1 MMKRLL
7 ILVLSL
13 LMLVYCI
20 PALAESTDWNYDA
33 NYAILRG
40 YEGAGGDVVVPAE
53 IDGFTVDV
61 IGISVFNGDTI
72 TSLTLPET
80 VLELRSNAI
89 ASCEN
94 LTSVTLPQSLVVINR
109 MNFFSCNALSE
120 ITIPAGV
127 RYIGDGS
134 FRYCDALRKITFEGV
149 CPAID
154 MDCFSILPEDAVAYV
169 PDDQLEAYTAA
180 FENAGS
186 TVSVQPSGKNA
197 VTVEN
202 NGYVEEEF
210 DFDASTGTITS
221 YNGYATY
228 LAIPETIGGA
238 PVKAIGPEAF
248 SHHTYLAFLE
258 LPEGLE
264 SIGDSAF
271 YNCETLGRVR
281 FPSTLKTIGSNAFY
295 NSYKSSVLELTSVE
309 SIGDYAFYFAGIK
322 GFLELPEGLRTIGEN
337 AFEACSNMG
346 ANLYLPSTLES
357 IGSNAFKG
365 DYNIQYIVLESPTAP
380 TLGENVFAGCD
391 YLYDIDLNAHGS
403 RQEMQQWQAYV
414 DALGIPCRVW
424 RAQDPTAQS
433 PEKDSYTY
441 DNCVL
446 TEYTGSLT
454 RIHPHLTV
462 SEEPVVG
469 LGDGVFKDNQTIE
482 YFSVAHNDVFTTI
495 GAEAFMNSSLKD
507 VDLFDSVTTI
517 GARAFAGCAQL
528 EELTLPDSLTTI
540 GEGALDGLTGL
551 KKLVIK
557 CDPALIPAGVF
568 ANMPNLSEVTI
579 VSGAVPA
586 HMFEGSGVTTLTLGA
601 GVTEIGDMA
610 FAGTSLNAADLTNAT
625 AVGAGAFEDSALE
638 SVRLSAS
645 ASVGERAFA
654 NTKLKQLIIPTAGS
668 FPLSAVE
675 GTSAELRLSAD
686 ATEEQLAAWNETLE
700 RPWYD
705 PMLREGEASKFVKMP
720 FEPTPAENF
729 EFDPETGLI
738 SAYIGTDVDVVVPR
752 EIDGVTVVGFANYNA
767 FDSCHD
773 YTDSSV
779 ETNRTEWVHLR
790 TLVLPE
796 TIKELPDM
804 MLAYCQQLETFVC
817 YAPLESTGGNQFM
830 LCRSLDNVIFVNG
843 VRTIDNYAF
852 DSAGPLSNLY
862 FGEHLVK
869 IGQQAFNF
877 AGLTSFVADAES
889 VEYGAF
895 TECQNLTS
903 LHFTG
908 KMKSFGENCIINCPN
923 LTEICFDGCDL
934 TTSPMGLMMN
944 VAPKLTVRVPEGMS
958 EENLQHAQNCQS
970 WSENPSEVTVS
981 TEGCSHAL
989 PVLPDVT
996 ALLPELK
1003 LDASVEAAAPIAP
1016 DAPET
1021 TAEPETTPEPTDEP
1035 APEIT
1040 AAPENT
1046 PEAQN
1051 AAIPDEYLGVWYGVS
1066 MEIEG
1071 ASYPLADMG
1080 MDMTITIGADGTAEM
1095 SMNGEGESIQCSM
1108 QDGVLMADGVGIALQ
1123 DGMLV
1128 ISEDG
1133 MTMTLSREKPEASAA
1148 PIPVIDESATIDD
1161 LKGVWTLARV
1171 TMDGVTLAAEAAE
1184 MAGDT
1189 LVIYG
1194 DSCDLTLQ
1202 GMTMDGLTCSM
1213 DGYALLISILDGE
1226 SAATLREDGTLCLE
1240 MSDVTL
1246 WYERTGDAPE
1256 ASDAEPVPEVTAE
1269 PVPEITAEPVPEVT
1283 AEPVPEV
1290 TAEPV
1295 PEITAEPVPETT
1307 SEPAAMPEPAAG
1319 GAEAMIGK
1327 KYVMTDADVNGYNM
1341 TAAQMGNFEYS
1352 ILLQEDGTVTFVMAG
1367 SDIPGLTWAYG
1378 RILTEAGEVDGIVID
1393 YYTQALNLVPT
1404 EKGFDMDYFGS
1415 MLMHFAPEDSAQ

>member
-1 MMKRLL
+1 MMKRSL
-7 ILVLSL
+7 ISVLSL
-13 LMLVYCI
+13 LMLVLCI

-40 YEGAGGDVVVPAE
+40 YDGAGGDVVVPAE

-61 IGISVFNGDTI
+61 IGINVFKGDTI

-80 VLELRSNAI
+80 VLELRSNAV
-89 ASCEN
+89 ASCEK
-94 LTSVTLPQSLVVINR
+94 LTSVMLPQSLVVINR

-120 ITIPAGV
+120 VTIPASV
-127 RYIGDGS
+127 RYIGDTS
-134 FRYCDALRKITFEGV
+134 FRFCDALRKITFEGV

-154 MDCFSILPEDAVAYV
+154 MDCFSILPDDAVAYV
-169 PDDQLEAYTAA
+169 PDDQLEAYKAA

-197 VTVEN
+197 VLVEN
-202 NGYVEEEF
+202 NGYVEDEF

-248 SHHTYLAFLE
+248 ARHAYLAFLE

-295 NSYKSSVLELTSVE
+295 NAYKSSVLELTSVE
-309 SIGDYAFYFAGIK
+309 SIGDYAFYFAGLK
-322 GFLELPEGLRTIGEN
+322 GSLELPEGLKSIGEN
-337 AFEACSNMG
+337 AFEACTNMG

-380 TLGENVFAGCD
+380 MLGENVFAGCD
-391 YLYDIDLNAHGS
+391 YLYDIDLNAHGT

-414 DALGIPCRVW
+414 DALGLPCRVW

-433 PEKDSYTY
+433 PEKGAYQY
-441 DNCVL
+441 ENRVL
-446 TEYTGSLT
+446 TEYTGTKT

-462 SEEPVVG
+462 SKEPVVG
-469 LGDGVFKDNQTIE
+469 LGDGVFKDSQTIE
-482 YFSVAHNDVFTTI
+482 YFSVAHNDEFTTI
-495 GAEAFMNSSLKD
+495 GAESFMNSSLRE

-517 GARAFAGCAQL
+517 GARAFANCAQL
-528 EELTLPDSLTTI
+528 ETLTLPDSLTTI

-557 CDPALIPAGVF
+557 CDPALIPAGAF
-568 ANMPNLSEVTI
+568 ANMPNLSEVT
-579 VSGAVPA
+579 VESGAIPA
-586 HMFEGSGVTTLTLGA
+586 HMFEGSGVTALTLGA
-601 GVTEIGDMA
+601 GVTEIGEKA
-610 FAGTSLNAADLTNAT
+610 FADTALNAAELTNVT
-625 AVGAGAFEDSALE
+625 AIGAGAFEGSALE
-638 SVRLSAS
+638 RVRLSAS

-654 NTKLKQLIIPTAGS
+654 NTKLKQLVIPTVGS

-675 GTSAELRLSAD
+675 GTSAELRLPTD
-686 ATEEQLAAWNETLE
+686 ATDDQLAAWNETLK

-705 PMLREGEASKFVKMP
+705 PMLREGETSKFVKMP
-720 FEPTPAENF
+720 FAPTPAENF
-729 EFDPETGLI
+729 EFNPETGLI

-767 FDSCHD
+767 FHSCQD

-796 TIKELPDM
+796 TIKELPGM

-830 LCRSLDNVIFVNG
+830 LCRSLNNVIFVNG
-843 VRTIDNYAF
+843 VREIGNYAF
-852 DSAGPLSNLY
+852 DSAGPLGNLY

-877 AGLTSFVADAES
+877 AGLTSFVVDAES

-903 LHFTG
+903 LHFTS

-944 VAPKLTVRVPEGMS
+944 VAPKLTVYVPEGMS
-958 EENLQHAQNCQS
+958 EENLRHAQNCQS

-981 TEGCSHAL
+981 TEGCAHAL
-989 PVLPDVT
+989 PALPDVT
-996 ALLPELK
+996 AMLPELE
-1003 LDASVEAAAPIAP
+1003 LDAGVEAVAVIAP
-1016 DAPET
+1016 AAPET
-1021 TAEPETTPEPTDEP
+1021 TAKPETIPESTDAP
-1035 APEIT
+1035 ASETT

-1046 PEAQN
+1046 TEAQD
-1051 AAIPDEYLGVWYGVS
+1051 AAIPDEYLGAWYGVS

-1071 ASYPLADMG
+1071 VSYPLADMG
-1080 MDMTITIGADGTAEM
+1080 MDLTITIGADGTAEM
-1095 SMNGEGESIQCSM
+1095 HMNGEGERIRCSM
-1108 QDGVLMADGVGIALQ
+1108 QDGVPTADGVSFALQ
-1123 DGMLV
+1123 DSMLV
-1128 ISEDG
+1128 VSEDG

-1148 PIPVIDESATIDD
+1148 SIPVIDESATIDD
-1161 LKGVWTLARV
+1161 LKGVWALAHV
-1171 TMDGVTLAAEAAE
+1171 TMDGVTLPAEAAE

-1189 LVIYG
+1189 LVVYG
-1194 DSCDLTLQ
+1194 DSCDLTLR
-1202 GMTMDGLTCSM
+1202 GMTVDGLTCSM

-1226 SAATLREDGTLCLE
+1226 AAATLREDGTLCLE

-1256 ASDAEPVPEVTAE
+1256 
-1269 PVPEITAEPVPEVT
+1269 ITAEPVPE
-1283 AEPVPEV
+1283 A
-1290 TAEPV
+1290 
-1295 PEITAEPVPETT
+1295 T
-1307 SEPAAMPEPAAG
+1307 SEPTAMPEPAAS

-1327 KYVMTDADVNGYNM
+1327 KYVMTDADVNGCNM
-1341 TAAQMGNFEYS
+1341 TAAQMGNLEYS

-1378 RILTEAGEVDGIVID
+1378 RIPTKAGEADGIVID
-1393 YYTQALNLVPT
+1393 YYTQALNLAPT

>member
-1 MMKRLL
+1 MMKRSL
-7 ILVLSL
+7 ISVLSL
-13 LMLVYCI
+13 LMLVLCI

-40 YEGAGGDVVVPAE
+40 YDGAGGDVVVPAE

-61 IGISVFNGDTI
+61 IGINVFKGDTI

-80 VLELRSNAI
+80 VLELRSNAV
-89 ASCEN
+89 ASCEK
-94 LTSVTLPQSLVVINR
+94 LTNVTLSQSLVVINR

-120 ITIPAGV
+120 VTIPASV
-127 RYIGDGS
+127 RYIGDTS
-134 FRYCDALRKITFEGV
+134 FRFCDALRKITFEGV

-154 MDCFSILPEDAVAYV
+154 MDCFSVLPDDAVAYV

-197 VTVEN
+197 VLVEN
-202 NGYVEEEF
+202 NGYVEDEF

-248 SHHTYLAFLE
+248 ARHAYLAFLE

-295 NSYKSSVLELTSVE
+295 NAYKSSVLELTSVE
-309 SIGDYAFYFAGIK
+309 SIGDYAFYFAGLK
-322 GFLELPEGLRTIGEN
+322 GSLELPEGLKSIGEN
-337 AFEACSNMG
+337 AFEACTNMG

-380 TLGENVFAGCD
+380 MLGENVFAGCD
-391 YLYDIDLNAHGS
+391 YLYDIDLNAHGT

-414 DALGIPCRVW
+414 DALGLPCRVW

-433 PEKDSYTY
+433 PEKGAYQY
-441 DNCVL
+441 ENRVL
-446 TEYTGSLT
+446 TEYTGTKT

-462 SEEPVVG
+462 SKEPVVG
-469 LGDGVFKDNQTIE
+469 LGDGVFKDSQTIE
-482 YFSVAHNDVFTTI
+482 YFSVAHNDEFTTI
-495 GAEAFMNSSLKD
+495 GAKSFMNSSLRE

-517 GARAFAGCAQL
+517 GARAFANCAQL
-528 EELTLPDSLTTI
+528 ETLTLPDSLTTI
-540 GEGALDGLTGL
+540 GEGALGGLTGL

-557 CDPALIPAGVF
+557 CDPALIPAGAF
-568 ANMPNLSEVTI
+568 ANMPNLSEVT
-579 VSGAVPA
+579 VESGAIPA
-586 HMFEGSGVTTLTLGA
+586 HMFEGSGVTALTLGA
-601 GVTEIGDMA
+601 GVTEIGEKA
-610 FAGTSLNAADLTNAT
+610 FADTALNAAELTNVT
-625 AVGAGAFEDSALE
+625 AIGAGAFEGSALE
-638 SVRLSAS
+638 RVRLSAS
-645 ASVGERAFA
+645 VSVGERAFA
-654 NTKLKQLIIPTAGS
+654 NTKLKQLVIPTVGS

-675 GTSAELRLSAD
+675 GTSAELRLPTD
-686 ATEEQLAAWNETLE
+686 ATDDQLAAWNETLK

-705 PMLREGEASKFVKMP
+705 PMLREGETSKFVKMP

-729 EFDPETGLI
+729 EFNPETGLI

-767 FDSCHD
+767 FDSCQD

-796 TIKELPDM
+796 TIKELPGM

-830 LCRSLDNVIFVNG
+830 LCRSLNNVIFVNG
-843 VRTIDNYAF
+843 VREIGNYAF
-852 DSAGPLSNLY
+852 DSAGPLGNLY

-903 LHFTG
+903 LHFTS

-958 EENLQHAQNCQS
+958 EENLRHAQNCQS

-981 TEGCSHAL
+981 TEGCAHAL
-989 PVLPDVT
+989 PALPDVT
-996 ALLPELK
+996 AMLPELK
-1003 LDASVEAAAPIAP
+1003 LDAGVEAVAAIAP

-1021 TAEPETTPEPTDEP
+1021 TAKPETIPESTDAP
-1035 APEIT
+1035 ASETT

-1046 PEAQN
+1046 TEAQD
-1051 AAIPDEYLGVWYGVS
+1051 AAIPDEYLGAWYGVS
-1066 MEIEG
+1066 MEMEG
-1071 ASYPLADMG
+1071 VSYPLADMG
-1080 MDMTITIGADGTAEM
+1080 MDLTITIGADGTAEM
-1095 SMNGEGESIQCSM
+1095 HMNGEGERIRCSM
-1108 QDGVLMADGVGIALQ
+1108 QDGVLTADGVSFALQ
-1123 DGMLV
+1123 DSMLV
-1128 ISEDG
+1128 VSEDG

-1148 PIPVIDESATIDD
+1148 SIPVIDESATIDD
-1161 LKGVWTLARV
+1161 LKGVWALAHV
-1171 TMDGVTLAAEAAE
+1171 TMDGVTLPAEAAE

-1189 LVIYG
+1189 LVVYG

-1202 GMTMDGLTCSM
+1202 GMTVDGLTCSM

-1226 SAATLREDGTLCLE
+1226 AAATLREDGTLCLE

-1256 ASDAEPVPEVTAE
+1256 ITAKPVPEA
-1269 PVPEITAEPVPEVT
+1269 
-1283 AEPVPEV
+1283 
-1290 TAEPV
+1290 
-1295 PEITAEPVPETT
+1295 T
-1307 SEPAAMPEPAAG
+1307 SEPAAMPEPAAS

-1327 KYVMTDADVNGYNM
+1327 KYVMTDADVNGCNM
-1341 TAAQMGNFEYS
+1341 TAAQMGNLEYS

-1378 RILTEAGEVDGIVID
+1378 RIPTEAGEADGIVID

>member
-1 MMKRLL
+1 MMKRSL
-7 ILVLSL
+7 ISVLSL
-13 LMLVYCI
+13 LMLVLCI

-40 YEGAGGDVVVPAE
+40 YDGAGGDVVVPAE

-61 IGISVFNGDTI
+61 IGINVFKGDTI

-80 VLELRSNAI
+80 VLELRSNAV
-89 ASCEN
+89 ASCEK

-120 ITIPAGV
+120 VTIPASV
-127 RYIGDGS
+127 RYIGDTS
-134 FRYCDALRKITFEGV
+134 FRFCDALRKITFEGV

-154 MDCFSILPEDAVAYV
+154 MDCFSVLPDDAVAYV

-197 VTVEN
+197 VLVEN
-202 NGYVEEEF
+202 NGYVEDEF

-248 SHHTYLAFLE
+248 ARHAYLAFLE

-295 NSYKSSVLELTSVE
+295 NAYKSSVLELTSVE
-309 SIGDYAFYFAGIK
+309 SIGDYAFYFAGLK
-322 GFLELPEGLRTIGEN
+322 GSLELPEGLKSIGEN
-337 AFEACSNMG
+337 AFEACTNMG

-380 TLGENVFAGCD
+380 MLGENVFAGCD
-391 YLYDIDLNAHGS
+391 YLYDIDLNAHGT

-414 DALGIPCRVW
+414 DALGLPCRVW

-433 PEKDSYTY
+433 PEKGAYQY
-441 DNCVL
+441 ENRVL
-446 TEYTGSLT
+446 TEYTGTKT

-462 SEEPVVG
+462 SKEPVVG
-469 LGDGVFKDNQTIE
+469 LGDGVFKDSQTIE
-482 YFSVAHNDVFTTI
+482 YFSVAHNDEFTTI
-495 GAEAFMNSSLKD
+495 GAESFMNSSLRE

-517 GARAFAGCAQL
+517 GARAFANCAQL
-528 EELTLPDSLTTI
+528 ETLTLPDSLTTI

-557 CDPALIPAGVF
+557 CDPALIPAGAF
-568 ANMPNLSEVTI
+568 TNMPNLSEVTI
-579 VSGAVPA
+579 ESGAIPA
-586 HMFEGSGVTTLTLGA
+586 HMFEGSGVTALTLGA
-601 GVTEIGDMA
+601 GVTEIGEKA
-610 FAGTSLNAADLTNAT
+610 FAGTALNAAELTNVT
-625 AVGAGAFEDSALE
+625 AIGAGAFEGSALE
-638 SVRLSAS
+638 RVRLSAS

-654 NTKLKQLIIPTAGS
+654 NTKLKQLVIPTVGS

-675 GTSAELRLSAD
+675 GTSAELRLPTD
-686 ATEEQLAAWNETLE
+686 ATDDQLAAWNETLK

-705 PMLREGEASKFVKMP
+705 PMLREGETSKFVKMP
-720 FEPTPAENF
+720 FEPTSAENF
-729 EFDPETGLI
+729 EFNPETGLI

-767 FDSCHD
+767 FHSCQD

-796 TIKELPDM
+796 TIKELPGM

-830 LCRSLDNVIFVNG
+830 LCRSLNNVIFVNG
-843 VRTIDNYAF
+843 VREIGNYAF
-852 DSAGPLSNLY
+852 DSAGPLGNLY

-903 LHFTG
+903 LHFTS
-908 KMKSFGENCIINCPN
+908 KTKSFGENCIINCPN

-958 EENLQHAQNCQS
+958 EENLRHAQNCQS
-970 WSENPSEVTVS
+970 WSETPSEVTVS
-981 TEGCSHAL
+981 IEGCAHAL
-989 PVLPDVT
+989 PALPDVT
-996 ALLPELK
+996 AMLPELK
-1003 LDASVEAAAPIAP
+1003 LDAGVEAVAAIAP

-1021 TAEPETTPEPTDEP
+1021 TAKPETIPESTDAP
-1035 APEIT
+1035 ASETT

-1046 PEAQN
+1046 TEAQD
-1051 AAIPDEYLGVWYGVS
+1051 AAIPDEYLGAWYGVS

-1071 ASYPLADMG
+1071 VSYPLADMG
-1080 MDMTITIGADGTAEM
+1080 MDLTITIGADGTAEM
-1095 SMNGEGESIQCSM
+1095 HMNGEGERIRCSM
-1108 QDGVLMADGVGIALQ
+1108 QDGVLTADGVSFALQ
-1123 DGMLV
+1123 DSMLV
-1128 ISEDG
+1128 VSEDG

-1148 PIPVIDESATIDD
+1148 SIPVIDESATIDD
-1161 LKGVWTLARV
+1161 LKGVWALAHV
-1171 TMDGVTLAAEAAE
+1171 TMDGVTLPAEAAE

-1189 LVIYG
+1189 LAVYG

-1202 GMTMDGLTCSM
+1202 GMTVDGLTCSM

-1226 SAATLREDGTLCLE
+1226 AAATLREDGTLCLE

-1246 WYERTGDAPE
+1246 WYERTGD
-1256 ASDAEPVPEVTAE
+1256 T
-1269 PVPEITAEPVPEVT
+1269 PEITAEPVPE
-1283 AEPVPEV
+1283 A
-1290 TAEPV
+1290 
-1295 PEITAEPVPETT
+1295 T
-1307 SEPAAMPEPAAG
+1307 SEPAAMPEPAAS

-1327 KYVMTDADVNGYNM
+1327 KYVMTDADVNGCNM
-1341 TAAQMGNFEYS
+1341 TAAQMGNLEYS

-1378 RILTEAGEVDGIVID
+1378 RIPTEAGEADGIVID
-1393 YYTQALNLVPT
+1393 YYTQALNLAPT

>member
-1 MMKRLL
+1 MMKRSL

-13 LMLVYCI
+13 LTLAFCL
-20 PALAESTDWNYDA
+20 PAFAESADWNYDA

-40 YEGAGGDVVVPAE
+40 YDGAGGDVVVPAE

-61 IGISVFNGDTI
+61 IGVGVFKGDTI
-72 TSLTLPET
+72 TSLTMPET
-80 VLELRSNAI
+80 VLELRSNAVS
-89 ASCEN
+89 SCEK

-109 MNFFSCNALSE
+109 MNFFSCGALTE

-127 RYIGDGS
+127 RYIGDTS
-134 FRYCDALRKITFEGV
+134 FRFCDALRRITFEGV

-154 MDCFSILPEDAVAYV
+154 MDCFTILPEDAVAYV

-197 VTVEN
+197 VVVEN
-202 NGYVEEEF
+202 NGYVESEF

-248 SHHTYLAFLE
+248 ACHSYLAFLE

-264 SIGDSAF
+264 TIGDSAF
-271 YNCETLGRVR
+271 YNCETLGRVK
-281 FPSTLKTIGSNAFY
+281 FPSTLKNIGSNAFY
-295 NSYKSSVLELTSVE
+295 NAYKSSVLELTSVE

-322 GFLELPEGLRTIGEN
+322 GSLELPEGLKSIGEN
-337 AFEACSNMG
+337 AFESCPNMG
-346 ANLYLPSTLES
+346 ADLYLPSTLES

-365 DYNIQYIVLESPTAP
+365 DYNIQYIVLESLTPP
-380 TLGENVFAGCD
+380 TLGEDVFKGCD

-403 RQEMQQWQAYV
+403 RQEMEQWQAYV
-414 DALGIPCRVW
+414 DALGLPCRVW

-433 PEKDSYTY
+433 PEKGSYTY
-441 DNCVL
+441 ENCVL
-446 TEYTGSLT
+446 TEYTGSQA

-462 SEEPVVG
+462 SKEPVVG
-469 LGDGVFKDNQTIE
+469 LGDGVFKDSQTIE
-482 YFSVAHNDVFTTI
+482 YFSVAHNDEFTTI
-495 GAEAFMNSSLKD
+495 GAEAFMNSSIRD

-528 EELTLPDSLTTI
+528 EALTLPDSLTTI

-557 CDPALIPAGVF
+557 CDPAIIPAGVF
-568 ANMPNLSEVTI
+568 ANLPALSDVTVEAGPI
-579 VSGAVPA
+579 PA
-586 HMFEGSGVTTLTLGA
+586 RMFEGSGVTALTLGA
-601 GVTEIGDMA
+601 GVTEIGESA
-610 FAGTSLNAADLTNAT
+610 FANTALKTAEMKNVAT
-625 AVGAGAFEDSALE
+625 IGAGAFANTALTSVDLPQTAAIGEGAFEGSALE
-638 SVRLSAS
+638 RVRLSAA

-654 NTKLKQLIIPTAGS
+654 NTKLAQMVIPTAGS

-675 GTSAELRLSAD
+675 GTSAELRLPAN
-686 ATEEQLAAWNETLE
+686 ATDEQLAAWNETLE

-779 ETNRTEWVHLR
+779 ETNRTEWVRLR

-796 TIKELPDM
+796 TIRELPDM

-830 LCRSLDNVIFVNG
+830 LCRSLNNVIFVNG
-843 VRTIDNYAF
+843 VREIGNYAF
-852 DSAGPLSNLY
+852 DSAGPLGNLY
-862 FGEHLVK
+862 FGEHLVR

-877 AGLTSFVADAES
+877 AGLSSFVADAES

-903 LHFTG
+903 LHFTAR
-908 KMKSFGENCIINCPN
+908 MKSFGENCIINCPN
-923 LTEICFDGCDL
+923 LAEICFDGCDL

-958 EENLQHAQNCQS
+958 EENLRHAQNCQS

-981 TEGCSHAL
+981 TEGCAHAL
-989 PVLPDVT
+989 PALPDVT
-996 ALLPELK
+996 VLLPELK
-1003 LDASVEAAAPIAP
+1003 LDASVEATAPIAP

-1021 TAEPETTPEPTDEP
+1021 TAEPETTPESTDEP
-1035 APEIT
+1035 APETT

-1046 PEAQN
+1046 PETQN

-1071 ASYPLADMG
+1071 APYPLAG
-1080 MDMTITIGADGTAEM
+1080 MDVTIAIDADGAAEM
-1095 SMNGEGESIQCSM
+1095 NMNGECESIQCSM
-1108 QDGVLMADGVGIALQ
+1108 QDGVLTADGVGIALQ

-1128 ISEDG
+1128 VSEDG

-1171 TMDGVTLAAEAAE
+1171 IAEGMTLPADAAE

-1189 LVIYG
+1189 LVVYG
-1194 DSCDLTLQ
+1194 DACDLTLQ
-1202 GMTMDGLTCSM
+1202 GILLDGLTCRM
-1213 DGYALLISILDGE
+1213 DGCTLLVSVLDEE
-1226 SAATLREDGTLCLE
+1226 SAATLREDGTLFLE
-1240 MSDVTL
+1240 MSGITL
-1246 WYERTGDAPE
+1246 WYERTGDAP
-1256 ASDAEPVPEVTAE
+1256 AAET
-1269 PVPEITAEPVPEVT
+1269 VPEITAEPVPEVT
-1283 AEPVPEV
+1283 
-1290 TAEPV
+1290 
-1295 PEITAEPVPETT
+1295 
-1307 SEPAAMPEPAAG
+1307 PEPAAAPEPAVS
-1319 GAEAMIGK
+1319 GAEVMIGK

-1352 ILLQEDGTVTFVMAG
+1352 ILLQEDGAVTFVMAG

-1378 RILTEAGEVDGIVID
+1378 RIPTETGEVDGVVID

-1415 MLMHFAPEDSAQ
+1415 MLMRFAPEDSAH

>member
-1 MMKRLL
+1 MMKRSL
-7 ILVLSL
+7 ISVLSL
-13 LMLVYCI
+13 LMLVLCI

-40 YEGAGGDVVVPAE
+40 YDGAGGDVVVPAE

-61 IGISVFNGDTI
+61 IGINVFKGDTI

-80 VLELRSNAI
+80 VLELRSNAV
-89 ASCEN
+89 ASCEK

-120 ITIPAGV
+120 VTIPASV
-127 RYIGDGS
+127 RYIGDTS
-134 FRYCDALRKITFEGV
+134 FRFCDALRKITFEGV

-154 MDCFSILPEDAVAYV
+154 MDCFSVLPDDAVAYV

-197 VTVEN
+197 VLVEN

-248 SHHTYLAFLE
+248 ARHSYLAFLE

-295 NSYKSSVLELTSVE
+295 NAYKSSVLELTSVE
-309 SIGDYAFYFAGIK
+309 SIGDYAFYFAGLK
-322 GFLELPEGLRTIGEN
+322 GSLELPEGLKSIGEN
-337 AFEACSNMG
+337 AFEACTNMG

-380 TLGENVFAGCD
+380 MLGENVFADCD
-391 YLYDIDLNAHGS
+391 YLYDIDLNAHGT

-414 DALGIPCRVW
+414 DALGLPCRVW

-433 PEKDSYTY
+433 PEKGAYRY
-441 DNCVL
+441 ENRVL
-446 TEYTGSLT
+446 TEYTGTRT

-462 SEEPVVG
+462 SKEPVVG
-469 LGDGVFKDNQTIE
+469 LGDGVFKDSQTIE
-482 YFSVAHNDVFTTI
+482 YFSVAHNDEFTTI
-495 GAEAFMNSSLKD
+495 GAESFMNSSLRE

-517 GARAFAGCAQL
+517 GARAFANCAQL
-528 EELTLPDSLTTI
+528 ETLTLPDSLTTI

-557 CDPALIPAGVF
+557 CDPALIPAGAF
-568 ANMPNLSEVTI
+568 ANMPNLSEVT
-579 VSGAVPA
+579 VESGAIPA
-586 HMFEGSGVTTLTLGA
+586 HMFEGSGVTALTLGA
-601 GVTEIGDMA
+601 GVTEIGEKA
-610 FAGTSLNAADLTNAT
+610 FAGTALNAAELTNVT
-625 AVGAGAFEDSALE
+625 AIGAGAFEGSALE
-638 SVRLSAS
+638 RVRLSAS

-654 NTKLKQLIIPTAGS
+654 NTKLKQLVIPTVGS

-675 GTSAELRLSAD
+675 GTSAELRLPTD
-686 ATEEQLAAWNETLE
+686 ATDDQLAAWNETLK

-705 PMLREGEASKFVKMP
+705 PMLREGETSKFVKMP

-729 EFDPETGLI
+729 EFNPETGLI

-767 FDSCHD
+767 FDSCQD

-796 TIKELPDM
+796 TIKELPGM

-830 LCRSLDNVIFVNG
+830 LCRSLNNVIFVNG
-843 VRTIDNYAF
+843 VREIDNYAF
-852 DSAGPLSNLY
+852 DSAGPLGNLY

-903 LHFTG
+903 LHFTS

-958 EENLQHAQNCQS
+958 EENLRHAQNCQS
-970 WSENPSEVTVS
+970 WSENPSDVTVS
-981 TEGCSHAL
+981 TEGCAHAL
-989 PVLPDVT
+989 PALPDVT
-996 ALLPELK
+996 AMLPELK
-1003 LDASVEAAAPIAP
+1003 LDTDVEAVAAVAP

-1021 TAEPETTPEPTDEP
+1021 TAKPETIPESTDAP
-1035 APEIT
+1035 ASETT

-1046 PEAQN
+1046 TEAQD
-1051 AAIPDEYLGVWYGVS
+1051 AAIPDEYLGAWYGVS
-1066 MEIEG
+1066 MEMEG
-1071 ASYPLADMG
+1071 VSYPLADMG
-1080 MDMTITIGADGTAEM
+1080 MDLTITIGADGTAEM
-1095 SMNGEGESIQCSM
+1095 HMNGEGERIRCSM
-1108 QDGVLMADGVGIALQ
+1108 QDGVLTADGVSFALQ
-1123 DGMLV
+1123 DSMLV
-1128 ISEDG
+1128 VSEDG

-1148 PIPVIDESATIDD
+1148 SIPVIDESATIDD
-1161 LKGVWTLARV
+1161 LKGIWALAHV
-1171 TMDGVTLAAEAAE
+1171 TMDGVTLPAEAAE

-1189 LVIYG
+1189 LVVYG

-1202 GMTMDGLTCSM
+1202 GMTVDGLTCSM

-1226 SAATLREDGTLCLE
+1226 AAATLREDGTLCLE

-1256 ASDAEPVPEVTAE
+1256 
-1269 PVPEITAEPVPEVT
+1269 ITAEPVSE
-1283 AEPVPEV
+1283 A
-1290 TAEPV
+1290 
-1295 PEITAEPVPETT
+1295 T
-1307 SEPAAMPEPAAG
+1307 SEPAAMPEPTAS

-1327 KYVMTDADVNGYNM
+1327 KYVMTDADVNGCNM
-1341 TAAQMGNFEYS
+1341 TAAQMGNLEYS

-1378 RILTEAGEVDGIVID
+1378 RIPTEAGEADGIVID
-1393 YYTQALNLVPT
+1393 YYTQALNLAPT

>member
-1 MMKRLL
+1 MKRSL

-13 LMLVYCI
+13 LMLALCI

-61 IGISVFNGDTI
+61 IGISAFKGDTI

-80 VLELRSNAI
+80 VLELRSNAVS
-89 ASCEN
+89 SCEN
-94 LTSVTLPQSLVVINR
+94 LVSVTLPQSLVVINR

-120 ITIPAGV
+120 VTIPAGV

-134 FRYCDALRKITFEGV
+134 FRFCDALRKITFEGV

-180 FENAGS
+180 FEKAGS

-197 VTVEN
+197 VIVEN
-202 NGYVEEEF
+202 NGYVEEDF

-248 SHHTYLAFLE
+248 ASHSYLAFLE

-264 SIGDSAF
+264 AIGDSAF
-271 YNCETLGRVR
+271 YNCETLGRVK

-295 NSYKSSVLELTSVE
+295 NAYKSSVLELTSVE

-322 GFLELPEGLRTIGEN
+322 GSLELPEGLKSIGEN
-337 AFEACSNMG
+337 AFESCPNMG
-346 ANLYLPSTLES
+346 ADLYLPSTLES

-403 RQEMQQWQAYV
+403 RQEMEQWQAYV
-414 DALGIPCRVW
+414 DALGLPCRVW

-433 PEKDSYTY
+433 PEKGSYTY

-446 TEYTGSLT
+446 TKYTGSQA

-462 SEEPVVG
+462 SKEPVVG
-469 LGDGVFKDNQTIE
+469 LGDGVFKDSQTIE

-528 EELTLPDSLTTI
+528 ESLTLPDSLTTI

-551 KKLVIK
+551 KKLVVK

-579 VSGAVPA
+579 ESGAVPA
-586 HMFEGSGVTTLTLGA
+586 HMFEGSGVTALTLGA
-601 GVTEIGDMA
+601 GVTEIGESAFANTALSAAELTNVTVIGEMA
-610 FAGTSLNAADLTNAT
+610 FAGTALSAADLTNAN

-638 SVRLSAS
+638 SVRMSAS

-654 NTKLKQLIIPTAGS
+654 NTKLKQLVIPTAGS

-675 GTSAELRLSAD
+675 GTSAELRLPAD
-686 ATEEQLAAWNETLE
+686 ATDEQLAAWNETLE

-720 FEPTPAENF
+720 FEPTPAGNF

-796 TIKELPDM
+796 TIKELPGM

-830 LCRSLDNVIFVNG
+830 LCRSLNNVIFVNG
-843 VRTIDNYAF
+843 VREIGNYAF
-852 DSAGPLSNLY
+852 DSAGPLGNLY

-877 AGLTSFVADAES
+877 AGLTSFVADAER

-923 LTEICFDGCDL
+923 LAEICFDGCDL

-958 EENLQHAQNCQS
+958 EENLRHAQNCQS

-981 TEGCSHAL
+981 TEGCAHAL
-989 PVLPDVT
+989 PALPDVT

-1003 LDASVEAAAPIAP
+1003 LDASVEATAPIAP

-1021 TAEPETTPEPTDEP
+1021 TAEPETTPESTDEP
-1035 APEIT
+1035 APETT

-1066 MEIEG
+1066 MEMEG
-1071 ASYPLADMG
+1071 VSYPLADMG
-1080 MDMTITIGADGTAEM
+1080 MEMTLTIGVDGAAEM
-1095 SMNGEGESIQCSM
+1095 NMNGEGESIQCSM
-1108 QDGVLMADGVGIALQ
+1108 QDGVLTADGVGIALQ

-1128 ISEDG
+1128 VSEDG

-1148 PIPVIDESATIDD
+1148 PISVIDESATLEEI
-1161 LKGVWTLARV
+1161 KGVWTVVRV
-1171 TMDGVTLAAEAAE
+1171 TMDGLTLPAEAAE

-1194 DSCDLTLQ
+1194 DTCDLTLQ
-1202 GMTMDGLTCSM
+1202 GMTLDGLSCRMDGC
-1213 DGYALLISILDGE
+1213 ALLISILDGE
-1226 SAATLREDGTLCLE
+1226 AAVTLREDGTLSLE
-1240 MSDVTL
+1240 MSDLTL

-1256 ASDAEPVPEVTAE
+1256 EPAAEPVPEVT
-1269 PVPEITAEPVPEVT
+1269 
-1283 AEPVPEV
+1283 
-1290 TAEPV
+1290 
-1295 PEITAEPVPETT
+1295 
-1307 SEPAAMPEPAAG
+1307 PEPASAPEPAVS

-1341 TAAQMGNFEYS
+1341 AAAQMGNYEYS
-1352 ILLQEDGTVTFVMAG
+1352 ILLHEDGKVTFVMAG

-1378 RILTEAGEVDGIVID
+1378 RIPTEAGEVDGVVID

>member
-1 MMKRLL
+1 MMKRSL
-7 ILVLSL
+7 ISVLSL
-13 LMLVYCI
+13 LMLVLCI

-40 YEGAGGDVVVPAE
+40 YDGAGGDVVVPAE

-61 IGISVFNGDTI
+61 IGINVFKGDTI

-80 VLELRSNAI
+80 VLELRSNAVS
-89 ASCEN
+89 SCEK

-120 ITIPAGV
+120 VTIPAGV
-127 RYIGDGS
+127 RYIGDTS
-134 FRYCDALRKITFEGV
+134 FRFCDALRKITFEGV

-154 MDCFSILPEDAVAYV
+154 MDCFSVLPDDAVAYV

-197 VTVEN
+197 VLVEN
-202 NGYVEEEF
+202 NGYVEDEF

-248 SHHTYLAFLE
+248 ARHAYLAFLE

-295 NSYKSSVLELTSVE
+295 NAYKSSVLELTSVE
-309 SIGDYAFYFAGIK
+309 SIGDYAFYFAGLK
-322 GFLELPEGLRTIGEN
+322 GSLELPEGLKSIGEN
-337 AFEACSNMG
+337 AFEACTNMG

-380 TLGENVFAGCD
+380 MLGENVFAGCD
-391 YLYDIDLNAHGS
+391 YLYDIDLNAHGT

-414 DALGIPCRVW
+414 DALGLPCRVW

-433 PEKDSYTY
+433 PEKGAYQY
-441 DNCVL
+441 ENRVL
-446 TEYTGSLT
+446 TEYTGTKT

-462 SEEPVVG
+462 SKEPVVG
-469 LGDGVFKDNQTIE
+469 LGDGVFKDSQTIE
-482 YFSVAHNDVFTTI
+482 YFSVAHNDEFTTI
-495 GAEAFMNSSLKD
+495 GAESFMNSSLRE

-517 GARAFAGCAQL
+517 GARAFANCAQL
-528 EELTLPDSLTTI
+528 ETLTLPDSLTTI

-557 CDPALIPAGVF
+557 CDPALIPAGAF
-568 ANMPNLSEVTI
+568 ANMPNLSEVT
-579 VSGAVPA
+579 VESGAIPA
-586 HMFEGSGVTTLTLGA
+586 HMFEGSGVTALTLGA
-601 GVTEIGDMA
+601 GVTEIGEKA
-610 FAGTSLNAADLTNAT
+610 FAGTALNAAELTNVT
-625 AVGAGAFEDSALE
+625 AIGAGAFEGSALE
-638 SVRLSAS
+638 RVRLSAS

-654 NTKLKQLIIPTAGS
+654 NTRLKQLVIPTVGS

-675 GTSAELRLSAD
+675 GTSAELRLPTD
-686 ATEEQLAAWNETLE
+686 ATDDQLAAWNETLK

-705 PMLREGEASKFVKMP
+705 PMLREGETSKFVKMP

-729 EFDPETGLI
+729 EFNPETGLI

-767 FDSCHD
+767 FDSCQD

-796 TIKELPDM
+796 TIKELPGM

-830 LCRSLDNVIFVNG
+830 LCRSLNNVIFVNG
-843 VRTIDNYAF
+843 VREIDNYAF

-903 LHFTG
+903 LHFTS

-958 EENLQHAQNCQS
+958 EENLRHAQNCQS

-981 TEGCSHAL
+981 TEGCAHAL
-989 PVLPDVT
+989 PALPDVT
-996 ALLPELK
+996 AMLPELK
-1003 LDASVEAAAPIAP
+1003 LDADVEAVAATAP

-1021 TAEPETTPEPTDEP
+1021 TAKPETIPESTDAP
-1035 APEIT
+1035 ASETT

-1046 PEAQN
+1046 TEAQD
-1051 AAIPDEYLGVWYGVS
+1051 AAIPDEYLGAWYGVS

-1071 ASYPLADMG
+1071 VSYPLADMG
-1080 MDMTITIGADGTAEM
+1080 MDLTITIGADGTAEM
-1095 SMNGEGESIQCSM
+1095 HMNGEGERIRCSM
-1108 QDGVLMADGVGIALQ
+1108 QDGVLTADGVSFALQ
-1123 DGMLV
+1123 DSMLV
-1128 ISEDG
+1128 VSEDG

-1148 PIPVIDESATIDD
+1148 SIPVIDESATIDD
-1161 LKGVWTLARV
+1161 LKGVWALAHV
-1171 TMDGVTLAAEAAE
+1171 TMDGVTLPAEAAE

-1189 LVIYG
+1189 LVVYG

-1202 GMTMDGLTCSM
+1202 GMTLDGLTCGM

-1226 SAATLREDGTLCLE
+1226 AAATLREDGTLCLE

-1256 ASDAEPVPEVTAE
+1256 ITAKPVPEA
-1269 PVPEITAEPVPEVT
+1269 
-1283 AEPVPEV
+1283 
-1290 TAEPV
+1290 
-1295 PEITAEPVPETT
+1295 T
-1307 SEPAAMPEPAAG
+1307 SEPAAMPEPAAS

-1327 KYVMTDADVNGYNM
+1327 KYVMTDADVNGCNM
-1341 TAAQMGNFEYS
+1341 TAAQMGNLEYS

-1378 RILTEAGEVDGIVID
+1378 RIPTEAGEADGIVID
-1393 YYTQALNLVPT
+1393 YYTQALNLAPT

>member
-1 MMKRLL
+1 MMKRSL

-13 LMLVYCI
+13 LMLVLCI
-20 PALAESTDWNYDA
+20 PALAESADWNYDA

-40 YEGAGGDVVVPAE
+40 YDGAGGDVVVPAE

-61 IGISVFNGDTI
+61 IGINVFKGDTI

-80 VLELRSNAI
+80 VLELRSGAV
-89 ASCEN
+89 ASCEK
-94 LTSVTLPQSLVVINR
+94 LASVTLPQSLVVINR
-109 MNFFSCNALSE
+109 MNFFSCDALTE

-127 RYIGDGS
+127 RYIGDTS
-134 FRYCDALRKITFEGV
+134 FRFCDALRKITFEGV

-154 MDCFSILPEDAVAYV
+154 MDCFTILPEDAVAYV

-197 VTVEN
+197 VIVEN

-248 SHHTYLAFLE
+248 ARHTYLAFLE

-281 FPSTLKTIGSNAFY
+281 FPSTLRVIGDNAFY
-295 NSYKSSVLELTSVE
+295 NAYKSSVLELTSVE
-309 SIGDYAFYFAGIK
+309 SIGDYAFYFAGLK
-322 GFLELPEGLRTIGEN
+322 GSLELPEGLRSIGEN
-337 AFEACSNMG
+337 AFQACTNMG

-357 IGSNAFKG
+357 IGSNAFRG
-365 DYNIQYIVLESPTAP
+365 DYNIQYVVLESPTAP
-380 TLGENVFAGCD
+380 TLGEDVFAGCD
-391 YLYDIDLNAHGS
+391 YLFDIDLNAHGT

-414 DALGIPCRVW
+414 DALGLPCRVW

-433 PEKDSYTY
+433 PEKGAYQY
-441 DNCVL
+441 ENCVL
-446 TEYTGSLT
+446 TEYTGTRT

-462 SEEPVVG
+462 SKEPVVG
-469 LGDGVFKDNQTIE
+469 LGDGVFKDSQTIE
-482 YFSVAHNDVFTTI
+482 YFSVAHNDEFTTI
-495 GAEAFMNSSLKD
+495 GAEAFMNSSLRD

-517 GARAFAGCAQL
+517 GARAFANCAQL
-528 EELTLPDSLTTI
+528 EALTLPDSLTTI

-551 KKLVIK
+551 KKLVIQ
-557 CDPALIPAGVF
+557 CDPAIIPAGVF
-568 ANMPNLSEVTI
+568 ANLPALSDVT
-579 VSGAVPA
+579 VEAGAIPA
-586 HMFEGSGVTTLTLGA
+586 RMFEGSGVTALTLGA
-601 GVTEIGDMA
+601 GVTEIGESA
-610 FAGTSLNAADLTNAT
+610 FANTALKTAEMKNVAT
-625 AVGAGAFEDSALE
+625 IGAGAFANTALTSVDLPQAAAIGEGAFEGSALE
-638 SVRLSAS
+638 RVRLSAA

-654 NTKLKQLIIPTAGS
+654 NTKLAQMVIPTAGS

-675 GTSAELRLSAD
+675 GTSAELRLPAD
-686 ATEEQLAAWNETLE
+686 ATDEQLAAWNETLS

-720 FEPTPAENF
+720 FEPTTAENF

-752 EIDGVTVVGFANYNA
+752 EIDGVTVVGFKNYNA

-796 TIKELPDM
+796 TIRELPDM

-817 YAPLESTGGNQFM
+817 YAPLESTGGSQFM
-830 LCRSLDNVIFVNG
+830 LCRSLNNVIFVNG
-843 VRTIDNYAF
+843 VREIGNYAF
-852 DSAGPLSNLY
+852 DSAGPLGNLY

-908 KMKSFGENCIINCPN
+908 KMKGFGENCIINCPN

-934 TTSPMGLMMN
+934 TTSPTGLMMN

-958 EENLQHAQNCQS
+958 EENRNHAQKCVS
-970 WSENPSEVTVS
+970 WNSSPVEVAVV
-981 TEGCSHAL
+981 TEACAHAL
-989 PVLPDVT
+989 PALPDVT
-996 ALLPELK
+996 ALLPGLK
-1003 LDASVEAAAPIAP
+1003 LDASVEAAATV
-1016 DAPET
+1016 APET
-1021 TAEPETTPEPTDEP
+1021 TAEPETIPESTDEP
-1035 APEIT
+1035 APETT

-1046 PEAQN
+1046 PEAQDT
-1051 AAIPDEYLGVWYGVS
+1051 AIPDEYLGIWYGVS

-1080 MDMTITIGADGTAEM
+1080 MEMTLTIGADGAAEM
-1095 SMNGEGESIQCSM
+1095 NMNGDVDSLHCVM
-1108 QDGVLMADGVGIALQ
+1108 QDGVLMADGVSIALQ

-1128 ISEDG
+1128 VSEDG
-1133 MTMTLSREKPEASAA
+1133 VTMTLSREKPEASAA

-1171 TMDGVTLAAEAAE
+1171 TADGMTLPAEAAE

-1194 DSCDLTLQ
+1194 DTCDLTLQ
-1202 GMTMDGLTCSM
+1202 GMTLDGLSCRM
-1213 DGYALLISILDGE
+1213 DDFALLISILDGE
-1226 SAATLREDGTLCLE
+1226 AAVTLREDGTLSLE
-1240 MSDVTL
+1240 MSDLTL

-1256 ASDAEPVPEVTAE
+1256 APAEPAAEPVPEPIAEPVSEPTAE
-1269 PVPEITAEPVPEVT
+1269 PA
-1283 AEPVPEV
+1283 
-1290 TAEPV
+1290 
-1295 PEITAEPVPETT
+1295 
-1307 SEPAAMPEPAAG
+1307 PEPAAG
-1319 GAEAMIGK
+1319 AEIMLET
-1327 KYVMTDADVNGYNM
+1327 KYVMTDADVSGYNM
-1341 TAAQMGNFEYS
+1341 TAAQLGNYEYS
-1352 ILLQEDGTVTFVMAG
+1352 LLFHEDGTVKFVIAG
-1367 SDIPGLTWAYG
+1367 ADIPGLTWAFG
-1378 RILTEAGEVDGIVID
+1378 KAPAEAGEVDGIVID
-1393 YYTQALNLVPT
+1393 YYTQALYIVPT
-1404 EKGFDMDYFGS
+1404 EKGCDMDYFGS
-1415 MLMHFAPEDSAQ
+1415 MLMHFAPEESGK

>member
-1 MMKRLL
+1 MMKRSL

-13 LMLVYCI
+13 LMLVLCI

-40 YEGAGGDVVVPAE
+40 YDGAGGDVVVPAE

-61 IGISVFNGDTI
+61 IGISVFKSDTI

-80 VLELRSNAI
+80 VLELRSNAV

-94 LTSVTLPQSLVVINR
+94 LVSVTLPQSLAVINR

-120 ITIPAGV
+120 VTIPAGV

-134 FRYCDALRKITFEGV
+134 FRFCDALRKITFEGV

-154 MDCFSILPEDAVAYV
+154 MDCFSVLPEDAVAYV

-197 VTVEN
+197 VVVEN
-202 NGYVEEEF
+202 NGYVESEF
-210 DFDASTGTITS
+210 DFDASTGTITA

-228 LAIPETIGGA
+228 LAIPETIGGV

-248 SHHTYLAFLE
+248 ARHTYLAFLE

-264 SIGDSAF
+264 AIGESAF
-271 YNCETLGRVR
+271 YNCETLGRVK

-295 NSYKSSVLELTSVE
+295 NAYKSSVLELTSVE
-309 SIGDYAFYFAGIK
+309 SIGDYAFYFAGLK
-322 GFLELPEGLRTIGEN
+322 GSLELPEGLKSIGES
-337 AFEACSNMG
+337 AFEACANMG

-365 DYNIQYIVLESPTAP
+365 DYNIQYVVLNGLTPPA
-380 TLGENVFAGCD
+380 LGENVFAGCD
-391 YLYDIDLNAHGS
+391 YLFDIDLNAHGT

-414 DALGIPCRVW
+414 DALGLPCRVW

-433 PEKDSYTY
+433 PEKGAYRY
-441 DNCVL
+441 ENRVL
-446 TEYTGSLT
+446 AEYTGTKT

-462 SEEPVVG
+462 SKEPVVG
-469 LGDGVFKDNQTIE
+469 LGDGVFKDSQTIE
-482 YFSVAHNDVFTTI
+482 YFSVAHNDEFTTI
-495 GAEAFMNSSLKD
+495 GAEAFMNSSLRE

-517 GARAFAGCAQL
+517 GARAFANCAQL
-528 EELTLPDSLTTI
+528 EALTLPDSLTTI

-551 KKLVIK
+551 KRLVIQ
-557 CDPALIPAGVF
+557 CDPALIPAGAF
-568 ANMPNLSEVTI
+568 ANMPNLSEVT
-579 VSGAVPA
+579 VESGAVPA
-586 HMFEGSGVTTLTLGA
+586 HMFEGSGVTALTLGA
-601 GVTEIGDMA
+601 GVTEIGESA
-610 FAGTSLNAADLTNAT
+610 FANTALKTAEMKNVATIGAGAFANTALTSVDLPQAAAI
-625 AVGAGAFEDSALE
+625 GAGAFEGSALE
-638 SVRLSAS
+638 SVRLSAA

-654 NTKLKQLIIPTAGS
+654 NTKLKQLVIPTAGS

-675 GTSAELRLSAD
+675 GTSAELRLPAD
-686 ATEEQLAAWNETLE
+686 ATDEQLAAWNETLS

-752 EIDGVTVVGFANYNA
+752 EIDGVTVVGFKNYNA
-767 FDSCHD
+767 FDSCQD

-796 TIKELPDM
+796 TIKELPGM

-830 LCRSLDNVIFVNG
+830 LCRSLNNVIFVNG
-843 VRTIDNYAF
+843 VREIGNYAF
-852 DSAGPLSNLY
+852 DSAGPLGNLY

-877 AGLTSFVADAES
+877 AGISSFFADAES

-908 KMKSFGENCIINCPN
+908 KMKRFGENCIINCPN

-958 EENLQHAQNCQS
+958 EENRNHAQKCVS
-970 WSENPSEVTVS
+970 WNSSPVEVTVV
-981 TEGCSHAL
+981 TEACAHAL

-996 ALLPELK
+996 ALLPQLT
-1003 LDASVEAAAPIAP
+1003 LDPGMEVVAPEPEAAPEPEVAPEPIA
-1016 DAPET
+1016 
-1021 TAEPETTPEPTDEP
+1021 EP
-1035 APEIT
+1035 APEP
-1040 AAPENT
+1040 AA
-1046 PEAQN
+1046 QS
-1051 AAIPDEYLGVWYGVS
+1051 AAIPDEYLGAWYGVS

-1080 MDMTITIGADGTAEM
+1080 MELTLTIGADGAAEM
-1095 SMNGEGESIQCSM
+1095 NMNGEGESMQCSM

-1123 DGMLV
+1123 EGMLV
-1128 ISEDG
+1128 VSEDG

-1161 LKGVWTLARV
+1161 LKGVWTLAHV
-1171 TMDGVTLAAEAAE
+1171 TMDGVTLAAGAAE

-1189 LVIYG
+1189 LVVYG
-1194 DSCDLTLQ
+1194 DTCDLTLQ
-1202 GMTMDGLTCSM
+1202 GMTLDGLTCRM

-1226 SAATLREDGTLCLE
+1226 SAGTLREDGTLCLE

-1256 ASDAEPVPEVTAE
+1256 APA
-1269 PVPEITAEPVPEVT
+1269 
-1283 AEPVPEV
+1283 
-1290 TAEPV
+1290 
-1295 PEITAEPVPETT
+1295 AEPVPETT
-1307 SEPAAMPEPAAG
+1307 SEPATMPEPAAG
-1319 GAEAMIGK
+1319 GAEVMIGK

-1352 ILLQEDGTVTFVMAG
+1352 ILLQEDGAVTFVMAG

-1378 RILTEAGEVDGIVID
+1378 RIPTEAGEVDGVVID

>member
-1 MMKRLL
+1 MMKRSL
-7 ILVLSL
+7 ISVLSL
-13 LMLVYCI
+13 LMLVLCI

-40 YEGAGGDVVVPAE
+40 YDGAGGDVVVPAE

-61 IGISVFNGDTI
+61 IGINVFKGDTI

-80 VLELRSNAI
+80 VLELRSNAVS
-89 ASCEN
+89 SCEK

-120 ITIPAGV
+120 VTIPASV
-127 RYIGDGS
+127 RYIGDTS
-134 FRYCDALRKITFEGV
+134 FRFCDALRKITFEGV

-154 MDCFSILPEDAVAYV
+154 MDCFSVLPDDAVAYV

-197 VTVEN
+197 VLVEN

-248 SHHTYLAFLE
+248 ARHAYLAFLE

-295 NSYKSSVLELTSVE
+295 NAYKSSVLELTSVE
-309 SIGDYAFYFAGIK
+309 SIGDYAFYFAGLK
-322 GFLELPEGLRTIGEN
+322 GSLELPEGLKSIGEN
-337 AFEACSNMG
+337 AFEACTNMG

-380 TLGENVFAGCD
+380 MLGENVFAGCD
-391 YLYDIDLNAHGS
+391 YLYDIDLNAHGT

-414 DALGIPCRVW
+414 DALGLPCRVW

-433 PEKDSYTY
+433 PEKGAYLY
-441 DNCVL
+441 ENRVL
-446 TEYTGSLT
+446 TEYTGTKT

-462 SEEPVVG
+462 SKEPVVG
-469 LGDGVFKDNQTIE
+469 LGDGVFKDSQTIE
-482 YFSVAHNDVFTTI
+482 YFSVAHNDEFTTI
-495 GAEAFMNSSLKD
+495 GAESFMNSSLRE

-517 GARAFAGCAQL
+517 GARAFANCAQL
-528 EELTLPDSLTTI
+528 ETLTLPDSLTTI

-557 CDPALIPAGVF
+557 CDPALIPAGAF
-568 ANMPNLSEVTI
+568 ANMPNLSEVT
-579 VSGAVPA
+579 VESGAIPA
-586 HMFEGSGVTTLTLGA
+586 HMFEGSGVTALTLGA
-601 GVTEIGDMA
+601 GVTEIGEKA
-610 FAGTSLNAADLTNAT
+610 FAGTALNAAELTNVT
-625 AVGAGAFEDSALE
+625 AIGAGAFEGSALE
-638 SVRLSAS
+638 RVRLSAS

-654 NTKLKQLIIPTAGS
+654 NTKLKQLVIPTVGS

-675 GTSAELRLSAD
+675 GTSAELRLPTD
-686 ATEEQLAAWNETLE
+686 ATDDQLAAWNETLK

-705 PMLREGEASKFVKMP
+705 PMQREGETSKFVKMP

-729 EFDPETGLI
+729 EFNPETGLI

-767 FDSCHD
+767 FHSCQD

-796 TIKELPDM
+796 TIKELPGM

-830 LCRSLDNVIFVNG
+830 LCRSLNNVIFVNG
-843 VRTIDNYAF
+843 VREIGNYAF
-852 DSAGPLSNLY
+852 DSAGPLGNLY

-903 LHFTG
+903 LHFTS
-908 KMKSFGENCIINCPN
+908 KTKSFGENCIINCPN

-944 VAPKLTVRVPEGMS
+944 VAPKLTVYVPEGMS
-958 EENLQHAQNCQS
+958 EENLRHAQNCQS

-981 TEGCSHAL
+981 TEGCAHAL
-989 PVLPDVT
+989 PALPDVT
-996 ALLPELK
+996 AMLPELK
-1003 LDASVEAAAPIAP
+1003 LDAGVEAVAAIAP

-1021 TAEPETTPEPTDEP
+1021 TAKPETIPESTDAP
-1035 APEIT
+1035 ASETT

-1046 PEAQN
+1046 TEAQD
-1051 AAIPDEYLGVWYGVS
+1051 AAIPDEYLGAWYGVS

-1071 ASYPLADMG
+1071 VSYPLADMG
-1080 MDMTITIGADGTAEM
+1080 MDLTITIGADGTAEM
-1095 SMNGEGESIQCSM
+1095 HMNGEGERIQCSM
-1108 QDGVLMADGVGIALQ
+1108 QDGVLTADGVSFALQ
-1123 DGMLV
+1123 DSMLV
-1128 ISEDG
+1128 VSEDG

-1148 PIPVIDESATIDD
+1148 SIPVIDESATIDD
-1161 LKGVWTLARV
+1161 LKGVWALAHV
-1171 TMDGVTLAAEAAE
+1171 TMDGITLPAEAAE

-1189 LVIYG
+1189 LVVYG

-1202 GMTMDGLTCSM
+1202 GMTLDGLTCSM

-1226 SAATLREDGTLCLE
+1226 AAATLREDGTLCLE

-1256 ASDAEPVPEVTAE
+1256 ITVEPVPEA
-1269 PVPEITAEPVPEVT
+1269 
-1283 AEPVPEV
+1283 
-1290 TAEPV
+1290 
-1295 PEITAEPVPETT
+1295 T
-1307 SEPAAMPEPAAG
+1307 SEPAAMPEPAAS

-1327 KYVMTDADVNGYNM
+1327 KYVMTDADVNGCNM
-1341 TAAQMGNFEYS
+1341 TAAQMGNLEYS

-1378 RILTEAGEVDGIVID
+1378 RIPTEAGEADGIVID
-1393 YYTQALNLVPT
+1393 YYTQALNLAPT

-1415 MLMHFAPEDSAQ
+1415 MLMHFAPEDSVQ

>member
-1 MMKRLL
+1 MMKRSL
-7 ILVLSL
+7 ISVFSL
-13 LMLVYCI
+13 LMLVLCI

-40 YEGAGGDVVVPAE
+40 YDGAGGDVVVPAE

-61 IGISVFNGDTI
+61 IGINVFKGDTI

-80 VLELRSNAI
+80 VLELRSNAVS
-89 ASCEN
+89 SCEK

-120 ITIPAGV
+120 VTIPASV
-127 RYIGDGS
+127 RYIGDTS
-134 FRYCDALRKITFEGV
+134 FRFCDALRKITFEGV

-154 MDCFSILPEDAVAYV
+154 MDCFSVLPDDAVAYV

-197 VTVEN
+197 VLVEN
-202 NGYVEEEF
+202 NGYVEDEF
-210 DFDASTGTITS
+210 DFDASTGAITS

-248 SHHTYLAFLE
+248 ARHAYLAFLE

-271 YNCETLGRVR
+271 YNCETLSRVR

-295 NSYKSSVLELTSVE
+295 NAYKSSVLELTSVE
-309 SIGDYAFYFAGIK
+309 SIGDYAFYFAGLK
-322 GFLELPEGLRTIGEN
+322 GSLELPEGLKSIGEN
-337 AFEACSNMG
+337 AFEACTNMG

-380 TLGENVFAGCD
+380 MLGENVFAGCD
-391 YLYDIDLNAHGS
+391 YLYDIDLNAHGT

-414 DALGIPCRVW
+414 DALGLPCRVW

-433 PEKDSYTY
+433 PEKGAYQY
-441 DNCVL
+441 ENRVL
-446 TEYTGSLT
+446 TEYTGTKT

-462 SEEPVVG
+462 SKEPVVG
-469 LGDGVFKDNQTIE
+469 LGDGVFKDSQTIE
-482 YFSVAHNDVFTTI
+482 YFSVAHNDEFTTI
-495 GAEAFMNSSLKD
+495 GAESFMNSSLRE

-517 GARAFAGCAQL
+517 GARAFANCAQL
-528 EELTLPDSLTTI
+528 ETLTLPDSLTTI

-557 CDPALIPAGVF
+557 CDPALIPAGAF
-568 ANMPNLSEVTI
+568 ANMPNLSEVT
-579 VSGAVPA
+579 VESGAIPA
-586 HMFEGSGVTTLTLGA
+586 HMFEGSGVTALTLGA
-601 GVTEIGDMA
+601 GVTEIGEKA
-610 FAGTSLNAADLTNAT
+610 FAGTALNAAELTNVT
-625 AVGAGAFEDSALE
+625 AIGAGAFEGSALE
-638 SVRLSAS
+638 RVRLSAS

-654 NTKLKQLIIPTAGS
+654 NTKLKQLVIPTVGN

-675 GTSAELRLSAD
+675 GTSAELRLPTD
-686 ATEEQLAAWNETLE
+686 ATDDQLAAWNETLK

-705 PMLREGEASKFVKMP
+705 PMLREGETSKFVKMP

-729 EFDPETGLI
+729 EFNPETGLI

-767 FDSCHD
+767 FHSCQD

-796 TIKELPDM
+796 TIKELPGM

-830 LCRSLDNVIFVNG
+830 LCRSLNNVIFVNG
-843 VRTIDNYAF
+843 VREIGNYAF
-852 DSAGPLSNLY
+852 DSAGPLGNLY

-895 TECQNLTS
+895 TECHNLTS
-903 LHFTG
+903 LHFTS

-944 VAPKLTVRVPEGMS
+944 VAPKLTVYVPEGMS
-958 EENLQHAQNCQS
+958 EENLRHAQNCQS

-981 TEGCSHAL
+981 TEGCAHAL
-989 PVLPDVT
+989 PALPDVT
-996 ALLPELK
+996 AMLPELK
-1003 LDASVEAAAPIAP
+1003 LDTGVEAVAAIAP

-1021 TAEPETTPEPTDEP
+1021 TAKPETIPESTDAP
-1035 APEIT
+1035 ASETT

-1046 PEAQN
+1046 TEAQD
-1051 AAIPDEYLGVWYGVS
+1051 AAIPDEYLGAWYGVS
-1066 MEIEG
+1066 MEMEG
-1071 ASYPLADMG
+1071 VSYPLADMG
-1080 MDMTITIGADGTAEM
+1080 MDLTITIGADGTAEM
-1095 SMNGEGESIQCSM
+1095 HMNGEGERIRCSM
-1108 QDGVLMADGVGIALQ
+1108 QDGVLTADGVSFALQ
-1123 DGMLV
+1123 DSMLV
-1128 ISEDG
+1128 VSEDG

-1148 PIPVIDESATIDD
+1148 SIPVIDESATIDD
-1161 LKGVWTLARV
+1161 LKGVWALAHV
-1171 TMDGVTLAAEAAE
+1171 TMDGVTLPAEAAE

-1189 LVIYG
+1189 LVVYG

-1202 GMTMDGLTCSM
+1202 GMTVDGLTCGM

-1226 SAATLREDGTLCLE
+1226 AAATLREDGTLCLE

-1256 ASDAEPVPEVTAE
+1256 
-1269 PVPEITAEPVPEVT
+1269 ITAEPVPE
-1283 AEPVPEV
+1283 A
-1290 TAEPV
+1290 
-1295 PEITAEPVPETT
+1295 T
-1307 SEPAAMPEPAAG
+1307 SEPAAMPEPAAS

-1341 TAAQMGNFEYS
+1341 TAAQMGNLEYS

-1378 RILTEAGEVDGIVID
+1378 RIPTEAGEADGIVID
-1393 YYTQALNLVPT
+1393 YYTQALNLAPT

>member
-1 MMKRLL
+1 MMKRSL

-13 LMLVYCI
+13 LTLAFCL
-20 PALAESTDWNYDA
+20 PAFAESADWNYDA

-40 YEGAGGDVVVPAE
+40 YDGAGGDVVVPAE

-61 IGISVFNGDTI
+61 IGVSVFKGDTI

-80 VLELRSNAI
+80 VLELRSNAV
-89 ASCEN
+89 ASCEK
-94 LTSVTLPQSLVVINR
+94 LASVTLPQSLVVINR

-120 ITIPAGV
+120 VTIPAGV
-127 RYIGDGS
+127 RYIGDTS
-134 FRYCDALRKITFEGV
+134 FRFCDALRKITFEGV

-154 MDCFSILPEDAVAYV
+154 MDCFTILPEDAVAYV

-197 VTVEN
+197 VVVEN
-202 NGYVEEEF
+202 NGYVESEF
-210 DFDASTGTITS
+210 DFDVSTGTITS

-248 SHHTYLAFLE
+248 ARHTYLAFLE

-264 SIGDSAF
+264 TIGDSAF
-271 YNCETLGRVR
+271 YNCETLGRVK

-295 NSYKSSVLELTSVE
+295 NAYKSSVLELTSVE
-309 SIGDYAFYFAGIK
+309 SIGDYAFYFAGLK
-322 GFLELPEGLRTIGEN
+322 GSLELPEGLKSIGEN
-337 AFEACSNMG
+337 AFESCPNMG
-346 ANLYLPSTLES
+346 ADLYLPSTLES

-365 DYNIQYIVLESPTAP
+365 DYNIQYIVLESLTPP
-380 TLGENVFAGCD
+380 TLGEDVFKGCD

-433 PEKDSYTY
+433 PEKGSYTY
-441 DNCVL
+441 ENCVL
-446 TEYTGSLT
+446 TEYTGSQA

-462 SEEPVVG
+462 SKEPVVG
-469 LGDGVFKDNQTIE
+469 LGDGVFKDSQTIE
-482 YFSVAHNDVFTTI
+482 YFSVAHNDEFTTI
-495 GAEAFMNSSLKD
+495 GAEAFMNSSIRD

-517 GARAFAGCAQL
+517 GARAFANCAQL
-528 EELTLPDSLTTI
+528 EALTLPDSLTTI

-557 CDPALIPAGVF
+557 CDPALIPAGAF
-568 ANMPNLSEVTI
+568 ANMPNLSEVT
-579 VSGAVPA
+579 VESGAVPA
-586 HMFEGSGVTTLTLGA
+586 HMFEGSGVTALTLGA
-601 GVTEIGDMA
+601 GVTEIGESA
-610 FAGTSLNAADLTNAT
+610 FANTALKTAEMKNVAT
-625 AVGAGAFEDSALE
+625 IGAGAFANTALTSVELPQAAAIGEGAFEGSALE

-654 NTKLKQLIIPTAGS
+654 KTKLKQLVIPTAGS

-675 GTSAELRLSAD
+675 GTSAELRLPAD
-686 ATEEQLAAWNETLE
+686 ATDEQLAAWNETLK

-705 PMLREGEASKFVKMP
+705 PMLREGETSKFVKMP

-729 EFDPETGLI
+729 EFDPDTGLI
-738 SAYIGTDVDVVVPR
+738 SAYIGSDVDVVVPR
-752 EIDGVTVVGFANYNA
+752 EIDGVTVVGFKNYNA
-767 FDSCHD
+767 FASCQD

-779 ETNRTEWVHLR
+779 ESNRTEWVRLR

-796 TIKELPDM
+796 TIRELPDM

-830 LCRSLDNVIFVNG
+830 LCRSLNNVIFVNG
-843 VRTIDNYAF
+843 VREIGNYAF
-852 DSAGPLSNLY
+852 DSAGPLGNLY
-862 FGEHLVK
+862 FGEHLVR

-877 AGLTSFVADAES
+877 AGLSSFVADAES

-895 TECQNLTS
+895 TECKNLTS

-908 KMKSFGENCIINCPN
+908 KLKSFGENCIINCPN
-923 LTEICFDGCDL
+923 LAEICFDGCDL

-958 EENLQHAQNCQS
+958 EENRNHAQKCVS
-970 WSENPSEVTVS
+970 WNSSPVEVTVV
-981 TEGCSHAL
+981 TEACAHAL
-989 PVLPDVT
+989 PALPDVT

-1003 LDASVEAAAPIAP
+1003 LDASVEIA
-1016 DAPET
+1016 APET
-1021 TAEPETTPEPTDEP
+1021 EAKPEAEPE
-1035 APEIT
+1035 
-1040 AAPENT
+1040 
-1046 PEAQN
+1046 PEAAQT
-1051 AAIPDEYLGVWYGVS
+1051 AAIPEEYLGVWYGVS
-1066 MEIEG
+1066 MDMEG
-1071 ASYPLADMG
+1071 VSYPLADMG
-1080 MDMTITIGADGTAEM
+1080 MELTLTIGADGTAEM

-1108 QDGVLMADGVGIALQ
+1108 QDGVLTADGVGIALQ
-1123 DGMLV
+1123 DGTLV
-1128 ISEDG
+1128 VSEDG
-1133 MTMTLSREKPEASAA
+1133 VTMTLSREKPEASAA

-1189 LVIYG
+1189 LVVYG

-1213 DGYALLISILDGE
+1213 DGCALLISILDGE
-1226 SAATLREDGTLCLE
+1226 AAATLREDGTLCLE

-1256 ASDAEPVPEVTAE
+1256 APAESAAEPVPEPIAEPVSEPTAE
-1269 PVPEITAEPVPEVT
+1269 PAPEV
-1283 AEPVPEV
+1283 A
-1290 TAEPV
+1290 
-1295 PEITAEPVPETT
+1295 
-1307 SEPAAMPEPAAG
+1307 PEPAAG
-1319 GAEAMIGK
+1319 AEIMLET
-1327 KYVMTDADVNGYNM
+1327 KYVMTDADVSGYNM
-1341 TAAQMGNFEYS
+1341 TAAQLGNYEDS
-1352 ILLQEDGTVTFVMAG
+1352 LLFHEDGTVKFVIAG
-1367 SDIPGLTWAYG
+1367 ADIPGLTWAFG
-1378 RILTEAGEVDGIVID
+1378 KAPAEAGEVDGIVID
-1393 YYTQALNLVPT
+1393 YYTQALYIVPT
-1404 EKGFDMDYFGS
+1404 EKGCDMDYFGS
-1415 MLMHFAPEDSAQ
+1415 MLMHFAPEESGK

>member
-1 MMKRLL
+1 MMKRSL
-7 ILVLSL
+7 ISVLSL
-13 LMLVYCI
+13 LMLVLCI

-40 YEGAGGDVVVPAE
+40 YDGAGGDVVVPAE

-61 IGISVFNGDTI
+61 IGINVFKGDTI

-80 VLELRSNAI
+80 VLELRSNAV
-89 ASCEN
+89 ASCEK

-120 ITIPAGV
+120 VTIPASV
-127 RYIGDGS
+127 RYIGDTS
-134 FRYCDALRKITFEGV
+134 FRFCDVLRKITFEGV

-154 MDCFSILPEDAVAYV
+154 MDCFSVLPDDAVAYV

-197 VTVEN
+197 VLVEN
-202 NGYVEEEF
+202 NGYVEDEF
-210 DFDASTGTITS
+210 DFDVSTGTITS

-248 SHHTYLAFLE
+248 ARHAYLAFLE

-295 NSYKSSVLELTSVE
+295 NAYKSSVLELTSVE
-309 SIGDYAFYFAGIK
+309 SIGDYAFYFAGLK
-322 GFLELPEGLRTIGEN
+322 GSLELPEGLKSIGEN
-337 AFEACSNMG
+337 AFEACTNMG

-380 TLGENVFAGCD
+380 MLGENVFAGCD
-391 YLYDIDLNAHGS
+391 YLYDIDLNAHGT

-414 DALGIPCRVW
+414 DALGLPCRVW

-433 PEKDSYTY
+433 PEKGAYQY
-441 DNCVL
+441 ENRVL
-446 TEYTGSLT
+446 TEYTGTKT

-462 SEEPVVG
+462 SKEPVVG
-469 LGDGVFKDNQTIE
+469 LGDGVFKDSQTIE
-482 YFSVAHNDVFTTI
+482 YFSVAHNDEFTTI
-495 GAEAFMNSSLKD
+495 GAESFMNSSLRE

-517 GARAFAGCAQL
+517 GARAFANYAQL
-528 EELTLPDSLTTI
+528 ETLTLPDSLTTI

-557 CDPALIPAGVF
+557 CDPALIPAGAF
-568 ANMPNLSEVTI
+568 ANMPNLSEVT
-579 VSGAVPA
+579 VESGAIPA
-586 HMFEGSGVTTLTLGA
+586 HMFESSGVTALTLGA
-601 GVTEIGDMA
+601 GVTEIGEKA
-610 FAGTSLNAADLTNAT
+610 FADTALNAAELTNVT
-625 AVGAGAFEDSALE
+625 VIGAGAFEGSALE
-638 SVRLSAS
+638 RVRLSAS

-654 NTKLKQLIIPTAGS
+654 NTKLKQLVIPTVGS

-675 GTSAELRLSAD
+675 GTSAELRLPTD
-686 ATEEQLAAWNETLE
+686 ATDDQLAAWNETLK

-705 PMLREGEASKFVKMP
+705 PMLREGETSKFVKMP

-729 EFDPETGLI
+729 EFNPETGLI

-767 FDSCHD
+767 FHSCQD

-796 TIKELPDM
+796 TIKELPGM

-830 LCRSLDNVIFVNG
+830 LCRSLNNVIFVNG
-843 VRTIDNYAF
+843 VREIDNYAF
-852 DSAGPLSNLY
+852 DSAGPLGNLY

-903 LHFTG
+903 LHFTS
-908 KMKSFGENCIINCPN
+908 KTKSFGENCIINCPN

-958 EENLQHAQNCQS
+958 AENLRHAQNCQS

-981 TEGCSHAL
+981 TEGCTHAL
-989 PVLPDVT
+989 PALPDVT
-996 ALLPELK
+996 AMLPELK
-1003 LDASVEAAAPIAP
+1003 LDAGVEAVAAITP

-1021 TAEPETTPEPTDEP
+1021 TAKPETIPESTDTPASET
-1035 APEIT
+1035 T
-1040 AAPENT
+1040 AAPENIT
-1046 PEAQN
+1046 EAQD
-1051 AAIPDEYLGVWYGVS
+1051 AAIPDEYLGAWYGVS

-1071 ASYPLADMG
+1071 VSYPLADMG
-1080 MDMTITIGADGTAEM
+1080 MDLTITIGADGTAEM
-1095 SMNGEGESIQCSM
+1095 HMNGEDERIRCSM
-1108 QDGVLMADGVGIALQ
+1108 QDGVLTADGVSFALQ
-1123 DGMLV
+1123 DSMLV
-1128 ISEDG
+1128 VSEDG

-1148 PIPVIDESATIDD
+1148 SIPIIDESATIDD
-1161 LKGVWTLARV
+1161 LKGVWALAHV
-1171 TMDGVTLAAEAAE
+1171 TMDGVMLPAEAAE

-1189 LVIYG
+1189 LVVYG

-1202 GMTMDGLTCSM
+1202 GMTLDGLTCSM
-1213 DGYALLISILDGE
+1213 DGCALLISILDGE
-1226 SAATLREDGTLCLE
+1226 AAATLREDGTLCLE

-1256 ASDAEPVPEVTAE
+1256 
-1269 PVPEITAEPVPEVT
+1269 ITAEPVPE
-1283 AEPVPEV
+1283 A
-1290 TAEPV
+1290 
-1295 PEITAEPVPETT
+1295 T
-1307 SEPAAMPEPAAG
+1307 SEPAAMPEPAAS

-1327 KYVMTDADVNGYNM
+1327 KYVMTDADVNGCNM
-1341 TAAQMGNFEYS
+1341 TAAQMGNLEYS

-1378 RILTEAGEVDGIVID
+1378 RIPTEAGEADGIVID
-1393 YYTQALNLVPT
+1393 YYTQALNLAPT

>member
-1 MMKRLL
+1 MKRRLC
-7 ILVLSL
+7 LVLFL
-13 LMLVYCI
+13 LMLVTCVT
-20 PALAESTDWNYDA
+20 ASGEAADWNYDA
-33 NYAILRG
+33 NYCILRG
-40 YEGAGGDVVVPAE
+40 YNGAGGDVVVPGE
-53 IDGFTVDV
+53 LDGFTVDV
-61 IGISVFNGDTI
+61 IGVNVFRGETI

-89 ASCEN
+89 STCDN
-94 LTSVTLPQSLVVINR
+94 LTRVFLPQSLVVINR
-109 MNFFSCNALSE
+109 MNFFSCTALTE
-120 ITIPAGV
+120 VTIPAGV
-127 RYIGDGS
+127 RYIGDAS
-134 FRYCDALRKITFEGV
+134 FRYCDSLRKITFEGV

-154 MDCFSILPEDAVAYV
+154 IDCFSLLPEGATAYV
-169 PDDQLEAYTAA
+169 PDDQLDAYIAA

-186 TVSVQPSGKNA
+186 EVSVQPSGKNA
-197 VTVEN
+197 VIVEN
-202 NGYVEEEF
+202 NGYVESEF

-248 SHHTYLAFLE
+248 AQHTYLALLE

-264 SIGDSAF
+264 TIGDRAFYNCETLARVHFPSTLKFIGDSAF
-271 YNCETLGRVR
+271 YN
-281 FPSTLKTIGSNAFY
+281 A
-295 NSYKSSVLELTSVE
+295 YKSSILELPE
-309 SIGDYAFYFAGIK
+309 GLEHIGAYAFYFAGIK
-322 GFLELPEGLRTIGEN
+322 GFLTLPEGLKTIGES
-337 AFEACSNMG
+337 AFESCSNMG
-346 ANLYLPSTLES
+346 GNLYLPSTLES
-357 IGSNAFKG
+357 IGSRAFKG
-365 DYNIQYIVLESPTAP
+365 DYNIQYIVLESLTAP
-380 TLGENVFAGCD
+380 TLGEDVFAGCD
-391 YLYDIDLNAHGS
+391 YLYDIDLNAHGT

-414 DALGIPCRVW
+414 DALGLPCRVW

-433 PEKDSYTY
+433 PEKGAYRY
-441 DNCVL
+441 ENRVL
-446 TEYTGSLT
+446 TEYTGTKT

-462 SEEPVVG
+462 SKEPVVG
-469 LGDGVFKDNQTIE
+469 LGDGVFKDSQTIE
-482 YFSVAHNDVFTTI
+482 YFSVAHNDEFTTI
-495 GAEAFMNSSLKD
+495 GAESFMNSSLRE

-517 GARAFAGCAQL
+517 GARAFANCAQL
-528 EELTLPDSLTTI
+528 EALTLPDSLTTI

-557 CDPALIPAGVF
+557 CDPALIPAGAF
-568 ANMPNLSEVTI
+568 ANMPNLSEVT
-579 VSGAVPA
+579 VESGAIPA
-586 HMFEGSGVTTLTLGA
+586 HMFEGSGVTALTLGA
-601 GVTEIGDMA
+601 GVTEIGESA
-610 FAGTSLNAADLTNAT
+610 FANTALKTAEMKNVAT
-625 AVGAGAFEDSALE
+625 IGAGAFANTALTSVDLTQAAAIGEGAFEGSTLE
-638 SVRLSAS
+638 SVHVSAS

-654 NTKLKQLIIPTAGS
+654 NTKLKQLVIPTAGS

-675 GTSAELRLSAD
+675 GTSAELRLPAD
-686 ATEEQLAAWNETLE
+686 ATDEQLAEWNETLE

-729 EFDPETGLI
+729 EFDPDTGLI
-738 SAYIGTDVDVVVPR
+738 SAYTGTDVDVVVPR

-796 TIKELPDM
+796 TIKELPGM

-830 LCRSLDNVIFVNG
+830 LCRSLNNVVFVNG
-843 VRTIDNYAF
+843 VREIGNYAF
-852 DSAGPLSNLY
+852 DSAGPLGNLY

-903 LHFTG
+903 LHFTS
-908 KMKSFGENCIINCPN
+908 KMKGFGENCIINCPN
-923 LTEICFDGCDL
+923 LAEICFDGCDL

-958 EENLQHAQNCQS
+958 EENRNHAQKCVS
-970 WSENPSEVTVS
+970 WNSTPVEVTVS

-989 PVLPDVT
+989 PALPDVT

-1003 LDASVEAAAPIAP
+1003 LDASVEAAAAV
-1016 DAPET
+1016 APET
-1021 TAEPETTPEPTDEP
+1021 TAEPETIPESTDEP
-1035 APEIT
+1035 APETI

-1046 PEAQN
+1046 PEAQD
-1051 AAIPDEYLGVWYGVS
+1051 AAIPDEYLGIWYGVS
-1066 MEIEG
+1066 MEMEG
-1071 ASYPLADMG
+1071 VSYPLADMG
-1080 MDMTITIGADGTAEM
+1080 MELTLTIGADGAAEM
-1095 SMNGEGESIQCSM
+1095 NMNGEGESIQCSM
-1108 QDGVLMADGVGIALQ
+1108 QDGVLTADGVGIALQ
-1123 DGMLV
+1123 NNMLV
-1128 ISEDG
+1128 VSEDG

-1171 TMDGVTLAAEAAE
+1171 TMDGVMLPAEAAE

-1189 LVIYG
+1189 LVVYG
-1194 DSCDLTLQ
+1194 DNCDLTLQ
-1202 GMTMDGLTCSM
+1202 GMTMDGLTCRM

-1226 SAATLREDGTLCLE
+1226 AAATLREDGTLCLE

-1256 ASDAEPVPEVTAE
+1256 APA
-1269 PVPEITAEPVPEVT
+1269 
-1283 AEPVPEV
+1283 
-1290 TAEPV
+1290 
-1295 PEITAEPVPETT
+1295 AEPVPETT
-1307 SEPAAMPEPAAG
+1307 SEPATIPEPTAG
-1319 GAEAMIGK
+1319 GAEVMIGK

-1352 ILLQEDGTVTFVMAG
+1352 ILLQEDGAVTFVMAG
-1367 SDIPGLTWAYG
+1367 SNIPGLTWAYG
-1378 RILTEAGEVDGIVID
+1378 RIPTEAGEVDGIVID
-1393 YYTQALNLVPT
+1393 YYTQPLNLVPT

>member
-1 MMKRLL
+1 
-7 ILVLSL
+7 
-13 LMLVYCI
+13 
-20 PALAESTDWNYDA
+20 
-33 NYAILRG
+33 
-40 YEGAGGDVVVPAE
+40 
-53 IDGFTVDV
+53 
-61 IGISVFNGDTI
+61 
-72 TSLTLPET
+72 
-80 VLELRSNAI
+80 
-89 ASCEN
+89 
-94 LTSVTLPQSLVVINR
+94 
-109 MNFFSCNALSE
+109 
-120 ITIPAGV
+120 
-127 RYIGDGS
+127 
-134 FRYCDALRKITFEGV
+134 
-149 CPAID
+149 
-154 MDCFSILPEDAVAYV
+154 
-169 PDDQLEAYTAA
+169 
-180 FENAGS
+180 
-186 TVSVQPSGKNA
+186 
-197 VTVEN
+197 
-202 NGYVEEEF
+202 
-210 DFDASTGTITS
+210 
-221 YNGYATY
+221 
-228 LAIPETIGGA
+228 
-238 PVKAIGPEAF
+238 
-248 SHHTYLAFLE
+248 
-258 LPEGLE
+258 
-264 SIGDSAF
+264 
-271 YNCETLGRVR
+271 
-281 FPSTLKTIGSNAFY
+281 
-295 NSYKSSVLELTSVE
+295 
-309 SIGDYAFYFAGIK
+309 
-322 GFLELPEGLRTIGEN
+322 
-337 AFEACSNMG
+337 MG
-346 ANLYLPSTLES
+346 ADLYLPSTLES

-391 YLYDIDLNAHGS
+391 YLYDIDLNAHGT

-414 DALGIPCRVW
+414 DALGLPCRVW

-433 PEKDSYTY
+433 PEKGTY
-441 DNCVL
+441 QYENCVL
-446 TEYTGSLT
+446 TEYTGTRT

-462 SEEPVVG
+462 SKEPVVG
-469 LGDGVFKDNQTIE
+469 LGDGVFKDSQTIE

-495 GAEAFMNSSLKD
+495 GAEAFMNSSIRD
-507 VDLFDSVTTI
+507 VDLFDSVTDI
-517 GARAFAGCAQL
+517 GARAFSGCAQL
-528 EELTLPDSLTTI
+528 EELTLPNSLTTI

-551 KKLVIK
+551 KKLVVK

-579 VSGAVPA
+579 ESGAVPA
-586 HMFEGSGVTTLTLGA
+586 HMFEGSGVTALTLGA
-601 GVTEIGDMA
+601 GVTEIGESA
-610 FAGTSLNAADLTNAT
+610 FANTALNAADLTNVTLVGTGAFANT
-625 AVGAGAFEDSALE
+625 ALTSIDLPQAAAIGAGAFEGSALE

-654 NTKLKQLIIPTAGS
+654 NTKLKQLVIPTAGS

-675 GTSAELRLSAD
+675 GTSAELRLPAD
-686 ATEEQLAAWNETLE
+686 ATDEQLAAWNETLK

-729 EFDPETGLI
+729 EFDPDTGLI
-738 SAYIGTDVDVVVPR
+738 SAYTGTDVDVVVPR

-796 TIKELPDM
+796 TIKELPGM

-830 LCRSLDNVIFVNG
+830 LCRSLNNVIFVNG
-843 VRTIDNYAF
+843 VREIGNYAF
-852 DSAGPLSNLY
+852 DSAGPLGNLY

-923 LTEICFDGCDL
+923 LAEICFDGCDL

-958 EENLQHAQNCQS
+958 EENRNHAQKCVS
-970 WSENPSEVTVS
+970 WNSSPVEVTVV
-981 TEGCSHAL
+981 TEACAHAL
-989 PVLPDVT
+989 PVLPDLP

-1046 PEAQN
+1046 PEAQA

-1066 MEIEG
+1066 MEMERV
-1071 ASYPLADMG
+1071 SYPLADMG
-1080 MDMTITIGADGTAEM
+1080 MELTLTIGADGAAEM
-1095 SMNGEGESIQCSM
+1095 NMNGEGESIQCSM
-1108 QDGVLMADGVGIALQ
+1108 QDGVLTADGVGIALQ

-1128 ISEDG
+1128 VSEDG

-1148 PIPVIDESATIDD
+1148 PISVIDESATLEEI
-1161 LKGVWTLARV
+1161 KGVWTVVRV
-1171 TMDGVTLAAEAAE
+1171 TMDGLTLPAEAAE

-1189 LVIYG
+1189 LVVYG
-1194 DSCDLTLQ
+1194 DNCDLTLQ
-1202 GMTMDGLTCSM
+1202 GMTMDGLTCRM

-1226 SAATLREDGTLCLE
+1226 AAGTLREDGTLCLE

-1256 ASDAEPVPEVTAE
+1256 APA
-1269 PVPEITAEPVPEVT
+1269 
-1283 AEPVPEV
+1283 
-1290 TAEPV
+1290 
-1295 PEITAEPVPETT
+1295 AEPVPETT
-1307 SEPAAMPEPAAG
+1307 SEPATMPEPAAG
-1319 GAEAMIGK
+1319 GAEVMIGK

-1352 ILLQEDGTVTFVMAG
+1352 ILLQEDGAVTFVMAG

-1378 RILTEAGEVDGIVID
+1378 RIPTEAGEVDGVVID

>member
-1 MMKRLL
+1 MMKRSL
-7 ILVLSL
+7 ISVLSL
-13 LMLVYCI
+13 LMLVLCI

-40 YEGAGGDVVVPAE
+40 YDGAGGDVVVPAE

-61 IGISVFNGDTI
+61 IGINVFKGDTI

-80 VLELRSNAI
+80 VLELRSNAVS
-89 ASCEN
+89 SCEK

-120 ITIPAGV
+120 VTIPASV
-127 RYIGDGS
+127 RYIGDTS
-134 FRYCDALRKITFEGV
+134 FRFCDALRKITFEGV

-154 MDCFSILPEDAVAYV
+154 MDCFSVLPDDAVAYV

-186 TVSVQPSGKNA
+186 TMSVQPSGKNA
-197 VTVEN
+197 VLVEN
-202 NGYVEEEF
+202 NGYVEDEF

-248 SHHTYLAFLE
+248 ARHAYLAFLE

-295 NSYKSSVLELTSVE
+295 NAYKSSVLELTSVE
-309 SIGDYAFYFAGIK
+309 SIGDYAFYFAGLK
-322 GFLELPEGLRTIGEN
+322 GSLELPEGLKSIGEN
-337 AFEACSNMG
+337 AFEACTNMG

-380 TLGENVFAGCD
+380 MLGENVFAGCD
-391 YLYDIDLNAHGS
+391 YLYDIDLNAHGT

-414 DALGIPCRVW
+414 DALGLPCRVW

-433 PEKDSYTY
+433 PEKGAYQY
-441 DNCVL
+441 ENRVL
-446 TEYTGSLT
+446 TEYTGTKT

-462 SEEPVVG
+462 SKEPVVG
-469 LGDGVFKDNQTIE
+469 LGDGVFKNSQTIE
-482 YFSVAHNDVFTTI
+482 YFSVAHNDEFTTI
-495 GAEAFMNSSLKD
+495 GAESFMNSSLRE

-517 GARAFAGCAQL
+517 GARAFANCAQL
-528 EELTLPDSLTTI
+528 ETLTLPDSLTTI

-557 CDPALIPAGVF
+557 CDPALIPAGAF
-568 ANMPNLSEVTI
+568 ANMPNLSEVT
-579 VSGAVPA
+579 VERGAIPA
-586 HMFEGSGVTTLTLGA
+586 HMFEGSGVTALTLGA
-601 GVTEIGDMA
+601 GVTEIGEKA
-610 FAGTSLNAADLTNAT
+610 FAGTALSAAELTNVT
-625 AVGAGAFEDSALE
+625 VIGAGAFEGSALE
-638 SVRLSAS
+638 RVRLSAS

-675 GTSAELRLSAD
+675 GTSAELRLPTD
-686 ATEEQLAAWNETLE
+686 ATDDQLAAWNETLK

-705 PMLREGEASKFVKMP
+705 PMLREGETSKFVKMP

-729 EFDPETGLI
+729 EFNPETGLI

-767 FDSCHD
+767 FDSCQD

-779 ETNRTEWVHLR
+779 ESNRTEWVHLR

-796 TIKELPDM
+796 TIKELPGM

-830 LCRSLDNVIFVNG
+830 LCRSLNNVIFVNG
-843 VRTIDNYAF
+843 VREIGNYAF
-852 DSAGPLSNLY
+852 DSAGPLGNLY

-903 LHFTG
+903 LHFTS

-958 EENLQHAQNCQS
+958 EENLRHAQNCQS

-981 TEGCSHAL
+981 TEGCTHAL
-989 PVLPDVT
+989 PALPDVT
-996 ALLPELK
+996 TMLPELK
-1003 LDASVEAAAPIAP
+1003 LDAGVEAVAAVAP

-1021 TAEPETTPEPTDEP
+1021 TAKPETIPESTDAP
-1035 APEIT
+1035 ASETT

-1046 PEAQN
+1046 TEAQD
-1051 AAIPDEYLGVWYGVS
+1051 AAIPDEYLGAWYGVS

-1071 ASYPLADMG
+1071 VSYPLADMG
-1080 MDMTITIGADGTAEM
+1080 MDLTITIGADGTAEM
-1095 SMNGEGESIQCSM
+1095 HMNGEGERIQCSM
-1108 QDGVLMADGVGIALQ
+1108 QDGVLTADGVSFALQ

-1128 ISEDG
+1128 VSEDG

-1148 PIPVIDESATIDD
+1148 SIPVIDESATIDD
-1161 LKGVWTLARV
+1161 LKGVWALAHV
-1171 TMDGVTLAAEAAE
+1171 TMDGITLPAEAAE

-1189 LVIYG
+1189 LVVYG

-1202 GMTMDGLTCSM
+1202 GMTVDGLTCSM

-1226 SAATLREDGTLCLE
+1226 AAATLREDGTLCLE

-1256 ASDAEPVPEVTAE
+1256 
-1269 PVPEITAEPVPEVT
+1269 ITAEPVPE
-1283 AEPVPEV
+1283 A
-1290 TAEPV
+1290 
-1295 PEITAEPVPETT
+1295 T
-1307 SEPAAMPEPAAG
+1307 SEPAAMPEPAAS

-1341 TAAQMGNFEYS
+1341 TAAQMGNLEYS

-1378 RILTEAGEVDGIVID
+1378 RIPTEAGEADGIVID
-1393 YYTQALNLVPT
+1393 YYTQALNLAPT

-1415 MLMHFAPEDSAQ
+1415 MLMHFAPEDSVQ

>member
-1 MMKRLL
+1 MMKRSL
-7 ILVLSL
+7 ISVLSL
-13 LMLVYCI
+13 LMLVLCI

-40 YEGAGGDVVVPAE
+40 YDGTGGDVVVPAE

-61 IGISVFNGDTI
+61 IGINVFKGDTI

-80 VLELRSNAI
+80 VLELRSNAVS
-89 ASCEN
+89 SCEK

-120 ITIPAGV
+120 ITIPASV
-127 RYIGDGS
+127 RYIGDTS
-134 FRYCDALRKITFEGV
+134 FRFCDALRKITFKGV

-154 MDCFSILPEDAVAYV
+154 MDCFSVLPDDAVAYV

-197 VTVEN
+197 VLVEN
-202 NGYVEEEF
+202 NGYVEDEF

-248 SHHTYLAFLE
+248 ARHAYLAFLE

-295 NSYKSSVLELTSVE
+295 NAYKSSVLELTSVE
-309 SIGDYAFYFAGIK
+309 SIGDYAFYFAGLK
-322 GFLELPEGLRTIGEN
+322 GSLELPEGLKSIGEN
-337 AFEACSNMG
+337 AFEACTNMG

-380 TLGENVFAGCD
+380 MLGENVFAGCD
-391 YLYDIDLNAHGS
+391 YLYDIDLNAHGT

-414 DALGIPCRVW
+414 DALGLPCRVW

-433 PEKDSYTY
+433 PEKGAYQY
-441 DNCVL
+441 ENRVL
-446 TEYTGSLT
+446 TEYTGTKT

-462 SEEPVVG
+462 SKEPVVG
-469 LGDGVFKDNQTIE
+469 LGDGVFKDSQTIE
-482 YFSVAHNDVFTTI
+482 YFSVAHNDEFTTI
-495 GAEAFMNSSLKD
+495 GAESFMNSSLRE

-517 GARAFAGCAQL
+517 GARAFANCAQL
-528 EELTLPDSLTTI
+528 ETLTLPDSLTTI

-557 CDPALIPAGVF
+557 CDPALIPAGAF
-568 ANMPNLSEVTI
+568 ANMPNLSEVT
-579 VSGAVPA
+579 VESGAIPA
-586 HMFEGSGVTTLTLGA
+586 HMFEGSGVTALTLGA
-601 GVTEIGDMA
+601 GVTEIGEKA
-610 FAGTSLNAADLTNAT
+610 FAGTALNAAELTNVT
-625 AVGAGAFEDSALE
+625 AIGAGAFEGSALE
-638 SVRLSAS
+638 RVRLSAS

-654 NTKLKQLIIPTAGS
+654 NTKLKQLVIPTVGS

-675 GTSAELRLSAD
+675 GTSAELRLPTD
-686 ATEEQLAAWNETLE
+686 ATDDQLAAWNETLK

-705 PMLREGEASKFVKMP
+705 PMLREGETSKFVKMP
-720 FEPTPAENF
+720 FEPTPAKNF
-729 EFDPETGLI
+729 EFNPETGLI

-767 FDSCHD
+767 FDSCQD

-796 TIKELPDM
+796 TIKELPGM

-830 LCRSLDNVIFVNG
+830 LCRSLNNVIFVNG
-843 VRTIDNYAF
+843 VREIGNYAF
-852 DSAGPLSNLY
+852 DSAGPLGNLY

-903 LHFTG
+903 LHFTS

-958 EENLQHAQNCQS
+958 EENLRHAQNCQS

-981 TEGCSHAL
+981 TEGCAHAL
-989 PVLPDVT
+989 PALPDVT
-996 ALLPELK
+996 AMLPELK
-1003 LDASVEAAAPIAP
+1003 LDAGVEAVAAIAP

-1021 TAEPETTPEPTDEP
+1021 TAKPETIPESTDAP
-1035 APEIT
+1035 ASET
-1040 AAPENT
+1040 AAAPENT
-1046 PEAQN
+1046 TEAQD
-1051 AAIPDEYLGVWYGVS
+1051 AAIPDEYLGAWYGVS

-1071 ASYPLADMG
+1071 VSYPLADMG
-1080 MDMTITIGADGTAEM
+1080 MDLTITIGADGTAEM
-1095 SMNGEGESIQCSM
+1095 HMNGEGERIQCSM
-1108 QDGVLMADGVGIALQ
+1108 QDGVLTADGVSFALQ
-1123 DGMLV
+1123 DSMLV
-1128 ISEDG
+1128 VSEDG

-1148 PIPVIDESATIDD
+1148 SIPVIDESATIDD
-1161 LKGVWTLARV
+1161 LKGVWALAHV
-1171 TMDGVTLAAEAAE
+1171 TMDGVTLPAEAAE

-1189 LVIYG
+1189 LVVYG

-1202 GMTMDGLTCSM
+1202 GMTLNGLTCGM

-1226 SAATLREDGTLCLE
+1226 AAATLREDGTLCLE

-1246 WYERTGDAPE
+1246 WYARTGDA
-1256 ASDAEPVPEVTAE
+1256 
-1269 PVPEITAEPVPEVT
+1269 PEITAEPVPE
-1283 AEPVPEV
+1283 A
-1290 TAEPV
+1290 
-1295 PEITAEPVPETT
+1295 T
-1307 SEPAAMPEPAAG
+1307 SEPAAMPEPAAS

-1341 TAAQMGNFEYS
+1341 TAAQMGNLEYS

-1378 RILTEAGEVDGIVID
+1378 RIPTEAGETDGIVID
-1393 YYTQALNLVPT
+1393 YYTQALNLAST